1 MTDYYKILGI
11 SKNATEDEIKKAYRK
26 LAMKYHP
33 DLNPSKDAEDKMKE
47 INEAYEQ
54 VMKNKNQSTSSNKS
68 TSNSN
73 TYTSYHNNYSN
84 RKAYT
89 SNNSYY
95 QEDNYEEDYTYYR
108 DSNIS
113 LDDIDLNALNIN
125 NLFMGDVCV
134 YRYKF
139 NHDYFARFEEQ
150 TKLKVLYKN
159 AILLKVGF
167 EEYINLSSLPT
178 ILLIKLFSG
187 KLDLNKLKIKGDFF
201 KPYADELFVKDAV
214 ELNNVHEK
222 YASIKTLR
230 KLRRS

>member
-1 MTDYYKILGI
+1 MKRI
-11 SKNATEDEIKKAYRK
+11 KNYFKK

-33 DLNPSKDAEDKMKE
+33 DLNTSKDAENKMKE
-47 INEAYEQ
+47 IYEAYEQ

-73 TYTSYHNNYSN
+73 TYTS
-84 RKAYT
+84 
-89 SNNSYY
+89 NNSYY
-95 QEDNYEEDYTYYR
+95 QEYNDEDDYTYYR

-139 NHDYFARFEEQ
+139 NHDFFARFEEQ

-187 KLDLNKLKIKGDFF
+187 KLDLKKLKIKGDFF

>member
-1 MTDYYKILGI
+1 MTDYYKILGV
-11 SKNATEDEIKKAYRK
+11 SKNATEEEIKKAYRK

-33 DLNPSKDAEDKMKE
+33 DLNSSKDAEDKMKE

-73 TYTSYHNNYSN
+73 TYTS
-84 RKAYT
+84 
-89 SNNSYY
+89 NNSYY
-95 QEDNYEEDYTYYR
+95 QEYNDEDDYTYYR

>member
-1 MTDYYKILGI
+1 MTDYYKILGV
-11 SKNATEDEIKKAYRK
+11 SKNATEEEIKKAYRK

-33 DLNPSKDAEDKMKE
+33 DLNSSKDAEDKMKE

-73 TYTSYHNNYSN
+73 TYTS
-84 RKAYT
+84 
-89 SNNSYY
+89 NNSYY
-95 QEDNYEEDYTYYR
+95 QEYNDEDDYTYYR

-139 NHDYFARFEEQ
+139 NHDFFARFEEQ

>member
-1 MTDYYKILGI
+1 MTDYYNILGV

-33 DLNPSKDAEDKMKE
+33 DLNSSKDAEDKMKE

-54 VMKNKNQSTSSNKS
+54 IMKSKNQNTNSYKSNATSSA
-68 TSNSN
+68 
-73 TYTSYHNNYSN
+73 YTSHNNNYAN
-84 RKAYT
+84 RNTYT

-95 QEDNYEEDYTYYR
+95 YKDDEDYTYYR
-108 DSNIS
+108 DSTIS

-125 NLFMGDVCV
+125 NLFIGDVCV

-178 ILLIKLFSG
+178 VLIIKLLSG

-201 KPYADELFVKDAV
+201 KPYADELFVKNAV

-222 YASIKTLR
+222 YTSIKTLR
-230 KLRRS
+230 KLRKSY

>member
-73 TYTSYHNNYSN
+73 TYTS
-84 RKAYT
+84 
-89 SNNSYY
+89 NNSYY
-95 QEDNYEEDYTYYR
+95 QEYNDEDDYTYYR

>member
-1 MTDYYKILGI
+1 MTDYYKILGV
-11 SKNATEDEIKKAYRK
+11 SKNATEEEIKKAYRK

-33 DLNPSKDAEDKMKE
+33 DLNSSKDAEDKMKE

-73 TYTSYHNNYSN
+73 TYTS
-84 RKAYT
+84 
-89 SNNSYY
+89 NNSYY
-95 QEDNYEEDYTYYR
+95 QEYNDEDDYTYYR

-139 NHDYFARFEEQ
+139 NHDFFARFEEQ

-167 EEYINLSSLPT
+167 EEYINL
-178 ILLIKLFSG
+178 
-187 KLDLNKLKIKGDFF
+187 
-201 KPYADELFVKDAV
+201 
-214 ELNNVHEK
+214 
-222 YASIKTLR
+222 
-230 KLRRS
+230 

>member
-73 TYTSYHNNYSN
+73 T
-84 RKAYT
+84 YT

>member
-1 MTDYYKILGI
+1 MTDYYKILGV
-11 SKNATEDEIKKAYRK
+11 SKNATEEEIKRAYRK

-33 DLNPSKDAEDKMKE
+33 DLNSSKDAEDKMKE
-47 INEAYEQ
+47 VNEAYEQ

-73 TYTSYHNNYSN
+73 TYTS
-84 RKAYT
+84 
-89 SNNSYY
+89 NNSYY
-95 QEDNYEEDYTYYR
+95 QEYNDEDDYTYYR

>member
-1 MTDYYKILGI
+1 MTDYYKILGV
-11 SKNATEDEIKKAYRK
+11 SKNATEEEIKKAYRK

-33 DLNPSKDAEDKMKE
+33 DLNSSKDAEDKMKE

-73 TYTSYHNNYSN
+73 TYTS
-84 RKAYT
+84 
-89 SNNSYY
+89 NNSYY
-95 QEDNYEEDYTYYR
+95 QEDNDEEDYTYYR

-230 KLRRS
+230 K

>member
-1 MTDYYKILGI
+1 MTDYYKILGV
-11 SKNATEDEIKKAYRK
+11 SKNATEEEIKKAYRK

-33 DLNPSKDAEDKMKE
+33 DLNPSKNAENKMKE

-54 VMKNKNQSTSSNKS
+54 VMKNKNQSTNSNKS

-73 TYTSYHNNYSN
+73 TYTS
-84 RKAYT
+84 
-89 SNNSYY
+89 NNSYY
-95 QEDNYEEDYTYYR
+95 QEDNDEEDYTYYR

-230 KLRRS
+230 KLRRN

>member
-33 DLNPSKDAEDKMKE
+33 DLNSSKDAEDKMKE

-73 TYTSYHNNYSN
+73 TYTS
-84 RKAYT
+84 
-89 SNNSYY
+89 NNSYY
-95 QEDNYEEDYTYYR
+95 QEYNDEDDYTYYR

>member
-1 MTDYYKILGI
+1 MTDYYKILGV

-33 DLNPSKDAEDKMKE
+33 DLNSSKDAEDKMKE

-54 VMKNKNQSTSSNKS
+54 VMKNKNTSSNKS

-73 TYTSYHNNYSN
+73 TYTS
-84 RKAYT
+84 
-89 SNNSYY
+89 NNSYY
-95 QEDNYEEDYTYYR
+95 QENDYEEDYTYYR

-125 NLFMGDVCV
+125 NLFVGDVCV

-139 NHDYFARFEEQ
+139 KHDYFARFEEQ

>member
-1 MTDYYKILGI
+1 MTDYYKILGV
-11 SKNATEDEIKKAYRK
+11 SKNATEEEIKKAYRK

-33 DLNPSKDAEDKMKE
+33 DLNPSKNAEDKMKE

-54 VMKNKNQSTSSNKS
+54 VMKNKNTSSNKS

-73 TYTSYHNNYSN
+73 TYTS
-84 RKAYT
+84 
-89 SNNSYY
+89 NNSYY
-95 QEDNYEEDYTYYR
+95 QEYNDEDDYTYYR